1 MLPRVRSSRG
11 TSQDWYSASG
21 AERFRIGPV
30 QANAWIEQV
39 EERHLPPRSSAAERQ
54 RFRKRLHLADLM
66 LARTCALG
74 EEAAW
79 EELWRRCQP
88 RLRAAARTLTHNAE
102 RADELADN
110 LLTDLY
116 APQEGD
122 GRHRSKLFAYSGL
135 GSLDAW
141 LCTLLAQAHVNAWRR
156 ERRQV
161 ALEDCAGLQALLV
174 APHSGWPA
182 SSPAARNAVD
192 VALARVL
199 RAAAAPARL
208 LLCLYFLDSRTLAE
222 IAAVLRV
229 HESTVSRRLDRV
241 LRQLRRQMR
250 RELAGLGLRP
260 AAAEAAL
267 HIDPRWLQI
276 DVSRSLRAQPQEG
289 PRVL

>member
-1 MLPRVRSSRG
+1 MLSRVRSSRG
-11 TSQDWYSASG
+11 TDHDWYRTSG
-21 AERFRIGPV
+21 AARFRIGPV

-39 EERHLPPRSSAAERQ
+39 EERHLPARSSAAERQ

-66 LARTCALG
+66 LARACALG
-74 EEAAW
+74 EVAAW
-79 EELWRRCQP
+79 EELWQRCQP
-88 RLRAAARTLTHNAE
+88 RLRAAARTLTHNSE
-102 RADELADN
+102 RAEELADN

-116 APQEGD
+116 APQPGA
-122 GRHRSKLFAYSGL
+122 GRRSKLMAYSGL
-135 GSLDAW
+135 GSLDGW
-141 LCTLLAQAHVNAWRR
+141 LCTLLAQAHVNTWRR

-161 ALEDCAGLQALLV
+161 ALEDCAGLQAALV
-174 APHSGWPA
+174 APRSDWPA

-199 RAAAAPARL
+199 RAAAASARL
-208 LLCLYFLDSRTLAE
+208 LLCVYFLDGRTLAE
-222 IAAVLRV
+222 IAALLHV
-229 HESTVSRRLDRV
+229 HESTVSRRLERV

-276 DVSRSLRAQPQEG
+276 DVSRALRAQPQEG
-289 PRVL
+289 PHAL